1 LLKAEVLQGP
11 PPSRSL
17 PAGITKVSEIR
28 HYRVTRVGNSGVDF
42 TITLPY
48 GLDDGVSDPANL
60 TIVKDNGSNA
70 WVDIGGT
77 PSGPAPGRIMSG
89 VFNGFSDFVL
99 ANKTGGTNPLPV
111 TWLEFKA
118 EAVQADAR
126 LEWQTANESNC
137 QSYEV
142 ERSTDGTRFALI
154 GDATCRNLAA
164 PQTYRYTDINPGK
177 GTFYYR
183 LKQVDK
189 DGKFEYSA
197 VRKVSFGEDAIIK
210 VYPNPVRDVMQMA
223 SVPGNS
229 DIRLFDATGR
239 LVLQT
244 RSAQPVTQMQVGH
257 LSSGIYELMITTI
270 TGERFV
276 QRIQILR

>member
-1 LLKAEVLQGP
+1 
-11 PPSRSL
+11 
-17 PAGITKVSEIR
+17 
-28 HYRVTRVGNSGVDF
+28 
-42 TITLPY
+42 
-48 GLDDGVSDPANL
+48 
-60 TIVKDNGSNA
+60 
-70 WVDIGGT
+70 
-77 PSGPAPGRIMSG
+77 
-89 VFNGFSDFVL
+89 
-99 ANKTGGTNPLPV
+99 
-111 TWLEFKA
+111 
-118 EAVQADAR
+118 
-126 LEWQTANESNC
+126 
-137 QSYEV
+137 EV

-164 PQTYRYTDINPGK
+164 PQTYRFTDMNPGK